1 MPRLTAGIDRGKVTV
16 LLIVLVLVLFN
27 GFFALS
33 EMAVITSRKGRLKEM
48 ARDSRGARKAL
59 ELAEH
64 PESFLSAVQ
73 TWITLLGI
81 ATGYLGGEQLG
92 EQITGPIAVY
102 FPAVSG
108 YAHLIGGGISLLSMV
123 FLYGVIGEL
132 VPKRVGVL
140 RPEPI
145 AAVVALPMHFFAR
158 LARPIVWM
166 LSGSAA
172 LVLRILGLGGLS
184 QEKVTEE
191 EIRHLVT
198 ESHEQGVIDEDE
210 RNMLNRVLRLGDRSA
225 QSLMTPR
232 TRICWLDAD
241 ASVDENLAAMR
252 ETPFSRYP
260 VYRGAD
266 SDVLGI
272 LEVKHLAGRVCRDNT
287 ELLRDLRPA
296 LYVSDSTNALKLLE
310 IFREEQQ
317 TLALVVDEYG
327 DIQGMVSINDL
338 LGAVLGRAQA
348 SESAEDEPLVVERD
362 DGSWLV
368 DGRLSSEE
376 LREMLALDELPGE
389 DDSGYT
395 TAAGMVIARY
405 GRIPHAGEHF
415 DWKGWRIEV
424 VDLDGARIDKLLI
437 QRALATPAAGIE

>member
-1 MPRLTAGIDRGKVTV
+1 VTV

-48 ARDSRGARKAL
+48 AKDSRGARKAL
-59 ELAEH
+59 ELADH

-92 EQITGPIAVY
+92 EKITGPIAAY
-102 FPAVSG
+102 FPGVSA

-132 VPKRVGVL
+132 VPKRIGVL

-166 LSGSAA
+166 LSGSAG
-172 LVLRILGLGGLS
+172 LMLRLLGLGGLS

-225 QSLMTPR
+225 ESLMTPR

-437 QRALATPAAGIE
+437 QRALATPVAGIE

>member
-1 MPRLTAGIDRGKVTV
+1 MTV

-33 EMAVITSRKGRLKEM
+33 EMAVITSRKGRLKEL
-48 ARDSRGARKAL
+48 ARESRGARKAL

-73 TWITLLGI
+73 TWITVLGI
-81 ATGYLGGEQLG
+81 ATGYLGGESIG
-92 EQITGPIAVY
+92 DEVTGPIAQY
-102 FPAVSG
+102 IPALAG
-108 YAHLIGGGISLLSMV
+108 YAPLIGAAISVLTMV
-123 FLYGVIGEL
+123 FMYGVIGEL
-132 VPKRVGVL
+132 VPKRLGVL
-140 RPEPI
+140 RPERI
-145 AAVVALPMHFFAR
+145 AVVVALPMHFFATI
-158 LARPIVWM
+158 ARPLVW
-166 LSGSAA
+166 LLGTSAGMIM
-172 LVLRILGLGGLS
+172 RMMGLGSLS
-184 QEKVTEE
+184 AEKVTEE

-210 RNMLNRVLRLGDRSA
+210 RNMLNRVLRLGDRSSE
-225 QSLMTPR
+225 SLMTPR
-232 TRICWLDAD
+232 TRITWLDAG
-241 ASVDENLAAMR
+241 ASVEENLAVMR
-252 ETPFSRYP
+252 ETPYSRYP
-260 VYRGAD
+260 VLRG
-266 SDVLGI
+266 SDQDVMGI
-272 LEVKHLAGRVCRDNT
+272 LEVKHLAGRVCRDNS
-287 ELLRDLRPA
+287 ELMRDLRPA
-296 LYVSDSTNALKLLE
+296 LFVADSTNALKLLE

-317 TLALVVDEYG
+317 TVALVVDEYG

-348 SESAEDEPLVVERD
+348 TESAEDEPLVVERE

-376 LREMLALDELPGE
+376 LREMLGVGDLPGE
-389 DDSGYT
+389 EDNDYT

-405 GRIPHAGEHF
+405 GRIPHSGEHF

-437 QRALATPAAGIE
+437 ARALASPPAGTE